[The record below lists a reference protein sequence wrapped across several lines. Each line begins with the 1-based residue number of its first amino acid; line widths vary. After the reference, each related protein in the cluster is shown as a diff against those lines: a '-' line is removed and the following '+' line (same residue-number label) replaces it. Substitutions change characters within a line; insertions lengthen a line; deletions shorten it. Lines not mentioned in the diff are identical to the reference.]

1 MHNRISAIVEQ
12 SGLTKTAFAKKINV
26 SQGLISQ
33 LCSGF
38 TNPSDRTISD
48 ICREFGISE
57 EWIRTGEGPM
67 RKSLS
72 RQAEIARFVGE
83 VMNDAKKQDAQRVLA
98 ALMDTSPEELEALVN
113 FARRLA
119 AQYKEKDRP

>member
-1 MHNRISAIVEQ
+1 MNARITELRNAL
-12 SGLTKTAFAKKINV
+12 GLTQDDFAKRL
-26 SQGLISQ
+26 GLSRNYICMLENNGRS
-33 LCSGF
+33 
-38 TNPSDRTISD
+38 PSDRTISD
-48 ICREFGISE
+48 ICRVFGISE

-83 VMNDAKKQDAQRVLA
+83 VMNDSKKQDAQRVLA

-119 AQYKEKDRP
+119 SQYKEKDRP